1 MSNWRLDIKD
11 LDKLIDLVE
20 KKWQEDPEG
29 YKNSVWLNELSVTKS
44 KLYQLWY
51 QEKDK
56 QEIIDGVHGLPY
68 AKKMQQA
75 ASGEVV
81 FVKKGEKNEE

>member
-56 QEIIDGVHGLPY
+56 QEIE
-68 AKKMQQA
+68 
-75 ASGEVV
+75 EVV
-81 FVKKGEKNEE
+81 L

>member
-1 MSNWRLDIKD
+1 MSNWRLNIKD
-11 LDKLIDLVE
+11 LGKLIHLVE
-20 KKWQEDPEG
+20 KKWEEDPEG

-56 QEIIDGVHGLPY
+56 QEIIDGGHSLPN
-68 AKKMQQA
+68 AKKMQLA
-75 ASGEVV
+75 PSGEVV
-81 FVKKGEKNEE
+81 FVKKGQKNEE